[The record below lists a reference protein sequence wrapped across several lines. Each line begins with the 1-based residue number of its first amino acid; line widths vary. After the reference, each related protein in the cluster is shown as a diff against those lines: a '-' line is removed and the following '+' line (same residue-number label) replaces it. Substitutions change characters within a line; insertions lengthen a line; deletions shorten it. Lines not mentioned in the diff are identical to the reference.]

1 MSKVIIT
8 ELTPDN
14 SRKSFY
20 GKARVLSLG
29 NVHVLQSYNTDVCM
43 IDGTGR
49 VLRLWG
55 GYSATTMRHV
65 NAFLST
71 FGKDGG
77 GKAWWDAQPVERF
90 DWISFYA
97 EAIA

>member
-20 GKARVLSLG
+20 GKARVLSRG
-29 NVHVLQSYNTDVCM
+29 NVHVLQSYNTYVCM
-43 IDGTGR
+43 IDGAGR

-77 GKAWWDAQPVERF
+77 GKAWWDALPVERF
-90 DWISFYA
+90 DWISFYDG
-97 EAIA
+97 AIA